1 MTERVFLDTN
11 ILVYLFDRDAPA
23 KQRAV
28 REFLTSLPTAD
39 AVVISTQ
46 VLQEFYVTV
55 TRKLAVPV
63 KPATAAQ
70 AVYDLSTWPVVQV
83 DPSLI
88 LLAIARSQSER
99 LSFWDAL
106 IVEAAL
112 AGEAPHLYS
121 EDLQDGRTL
130 DGLTVVN
137 PFRHGFASQKKRD
150 N

>member
-28 REFLTSLPTAD
+28 REFLQHLPTAED
-39 AVVISTQ
+39 VVISTQ

-55 TRKLAVPV
+55 TRKLTVPV
-63 KPATAAQ
+63 KPETAAQ
-70 AVYDLSTWPVVQV
+70 AVNDLSTWPVVQV

-88 LLAIARSQSER
+88 LSAIARSQSEH

-112 AGEAPHLYS
+112 AGEAHRLYS

-130 DGLTVVN
+130 DGLRVVN
-137 PFRHGFASQKKRD
+137 PFRHGFASLRE
-150 N
+150 NN